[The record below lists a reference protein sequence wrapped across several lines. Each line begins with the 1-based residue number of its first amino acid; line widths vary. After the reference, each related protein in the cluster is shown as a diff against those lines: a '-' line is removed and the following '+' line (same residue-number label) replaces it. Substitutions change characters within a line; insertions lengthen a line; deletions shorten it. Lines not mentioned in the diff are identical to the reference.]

1 MPIDMPALA
10 VAFLLSVAMVEALR
24 RLAPALGLVD
34 QPTAR
39 KVHRGLVP
47 VSGGLAMFLV
57 YSAMLAGWASHA
69 PGTIPE
75 AWWLIAA
82 LCLLVGVGVLDDRYD
97 LRPRTKLLAQALAAL
112 ALCYGWSA
120 ADGRPMLAAF
130 APVVAMPDWLVLP
143 LTLLFVMGCINAF
156 NMADGLDGLAGGMAA
171 VALAGIAI
179 VAMLLERAFI
189 LQASLLLL
197 AIVLGFL
204 VFNMRSPWRAR
215 ASVFM
220 GDAGSMMLGCV
231 IAGLI
236 LGLSSGSADDVA
248 APAAG
253 EFAALLWL
261 VAIPIVDTL
270 SLMVRR
276 PLAGRSPMAADRS
289 HLHHLLIDRGHS
301 PMSAVLLL
309 VGLAAL
315 LGGIGLIGVVAEMS
329 AGIMIAGLLG
339 PIAAHAIFV
348 RRGLPRRARKKAQS
362 FDASPEVAE

>member
-57 YSAMLAGWASHA
+57 YSTMLAGWASHA
-69 PGTIPE
+69 PGAVPE

-143 LTLLFVMGCINAF
+143 LTLLFVTGCINAF

-204 VFNMRSPWRAR
+204 VFNN
-215 ASVFM
+215 
-220 GDAGSMMLGCV
+220 GN
-231 IAGLI
+231 
-236 LGLSSGSADDVA
+236 SGSPARSASEASCA
-248 APAAG
+248 AAEAA
-253 EFAALLWL
+253 F
-261 VAIPIVDTL
+261 
-270 SLMVRR
+270 
-276 PLAGRSPMAADRS
+276 LAGRWGRKPCRRMSRS
-289 HLHHLLIDRGHS
+289 TFGR
-301 PMSAVLLL
+301 
-309 VGLAAL
+309 
-315 LGGIGLIGVVAEMS
+315 
-329 AGIMIAGLLG
+329 
-339 PIAAHAIFV
+339 
-348 RRGLPRRARKKAQS
+348 
-362 FDASPEVAE
+362 

>member
-57 YSAMLAGWASHA
+57 YSTMLAGWASHA
-69 PGTIPE
+69 SWAIAE
-75 AWWLIAA
+75 AGWLIAA

-97 LRPRTKLLAQALAAL
+97 LRPWTKLLAQALVAL
-112 ALCYGWSA
+112 ALCYGWA
-120 ADGRPMLAAF
+120 EEDGGPMLATFGAVF
-130 APVVAMPDWLVLP
+130 AMPDWFVLP

-179 VAMLLERAFI
+179 VAMLLEHHFV

-197 AIVLGFL
+197 AVVFGFL
-204 VFNMRSPWRAR
+204 VFNMRSPWRRR

-236 LGLSSGSADDVA
+236 LSLSSAS
-248 APAAG
+248 AG
-253 EFAALLWL
+253 EVAPPSAELFAALLWL

-289 HLHHLLIDRGHS
+289 HLHHLLIDRGYS
-301 PMSAVLLL
+301 PMGAVLLL
-309 VGLAAL
+309 VALAAL
-315 LGGIGLIGVVAEMS
+315 LGGIGLVGALADMP

-339 PIAAHAIFV
+339 PIGAHATFV
-348 RRGLPRRARKKAQS
+348 RAGFARRARKEPQS